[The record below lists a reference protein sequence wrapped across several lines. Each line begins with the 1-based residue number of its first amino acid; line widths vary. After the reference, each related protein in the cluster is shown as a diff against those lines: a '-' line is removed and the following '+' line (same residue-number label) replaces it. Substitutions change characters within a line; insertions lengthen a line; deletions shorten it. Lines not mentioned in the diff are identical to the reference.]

1 MAREITDRQIME
13 VIHDRKKSRKDRER
27 EAVEMVR
34 QQQREAREGGQT
46 DEGTSKLRGRGR

>member
-34 QQQREAREGGQT
+34 QQQREAREGG
-46 DEGTSKLRGRGR
+46 